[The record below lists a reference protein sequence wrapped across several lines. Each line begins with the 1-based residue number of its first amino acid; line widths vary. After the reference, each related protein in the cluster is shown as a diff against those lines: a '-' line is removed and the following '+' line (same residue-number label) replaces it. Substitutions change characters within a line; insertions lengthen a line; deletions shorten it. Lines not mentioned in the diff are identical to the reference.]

1 MKDLTQLHA
10 EVQDLR
16 EKLHF
21 REKELVTERQ
31 HAESARQRD
40 AMNQQT
46 LLARLSQLESPSI
59 GTPQSLAT
67 NQSREAKMVKLPKW
81 MRFGS

>member
-1 MKDLTQLHA
+1 KIKSGFLYD
-10 EVQDLR
+10 
-16 EKLHF
+16 F
-21 REKELVTERQ
+21 YGELLTERQ
-31 HAESARQRD
+31 HAEAVRQRE